1 MALQVSDNHSSILL
15 IVSGKR
21 LDIVEYLIQL
31 GAPVNEQD
39 EVSER
44 DARIEWLTP
53 ISVLLTKC
61 CLCSSL
67 GGPRFTLQVGTSGP
81 MIPWRQY
88 Q

>member
-1 MALQVSDNHSSILL
+1 MTIGITAMALRIPDIHSSILL

-44 DARIEWLTP
+44 DARIEWL
-53 ISVLLTKC
+53 S
-61 CLCSSL
+61 
-67 GGPRFTLQVGTSGP
+67 
-81 MIPWRQY
+81 
-88 Q
+88 